1 MLFRSPMYLAKR
13 FQKDLGGSLVDKNIQ
28 IVGLSYKTEIADL
41 RESPAIA
48 LINELR
54 RLGAVVTW
62 HDPIVKKWNGEQSC
76 ELNLK
81 VDLGVIVTPHRS
93 INFEPWQLGNVR
105 VVDVSATSQEYGW
118 TKYL

>member
-1 MLFRSPMYLAKR
+1 MPMYLAKR

-93 INFEPWQLGNVR
+93 INFEPWQVGNVR